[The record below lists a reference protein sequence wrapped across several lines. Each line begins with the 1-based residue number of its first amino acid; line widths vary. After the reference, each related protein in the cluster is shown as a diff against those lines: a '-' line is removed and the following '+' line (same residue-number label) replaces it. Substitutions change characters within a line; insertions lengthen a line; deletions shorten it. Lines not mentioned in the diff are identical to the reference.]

1 MALESGPFYLVEEIG
16 MMNSAQNQHTMS
28 IAREFP
34 DGTQEWVCPTCGRR
48 ILMQWPP
55 QYKRTV
61 LEAGDENASH
71 SGAMGGL
78 QMGQAQA
85 SVVEPAVE
93 PEQEAQFEQEILPV
107 ESLDLPVDEEGEE
120 DPYLMPWI
128 EWLEAQ
134 NF

>member
-1 MALESGPFYLVEEIG
+1 
-16 MMNSAQNQHTMS
+16 MNSAQNQHTMV

-34 DGTQEWVCPTCGRR
+34 DGTQEWVCPSCGRR

-78 QMGQAQA
+78 SMGQAQVA
-85 SVVEPAVE
+85 PVEPKVE
-93 PEQEAQFEQEILPV
+93 QDVFPEA
-107 ESLDLPVDEEGEE
+107 SLDLPVEGETEE

-128 EWLEAQ
+128 EWLDLQ

>member
-1 MALESGPFYLVEEIG
+1 
-16 MMNSAQNQHTMS
+16 MNMSAQNQHTMV
-28 IAREFP
+28 IARELE

-55 QYKRTV
+55 HYKRTV
-61 LEAGDENASH
+61 LESGDENASH

-78 QMGQAQA
+78 HMGQAEIA
-85 SVVEPAVE
+85 PV
-93 PEQEAQFEQEILPV
+93 EQEETLPA
-107 ESLDLPVDEEGEE
+107 ESLDLPVDALDES

-128 EWLEAQ
+128 EWLDTQ